1 MAQINKPTDYFNTV
15 LYTGNGSTQSITG
28 VGFQPDWVWI
38 KARSA
43 TRDHNLYDSVRGAT
57 KWLDSQQTLAEDT
70 FTNGLTSFDSDGFS
84 VGDLIKSNNNSE
96 TYASWNWLA
105 SNTTASN
112 TDGSITSTV
121 SANTTSGF
129 SIVSYTGTGSTAT
142 VGHGLG
148 VTPKM
153 IITKNRSSVETW
165 RPYHVALGAGQALA
179 LNDVN
184 ATDTDAAY
192 WSNTAPTSSVF
203 TVGTTAGTNGS
214 GNSMIAYCF
223 AEVKGFSK
231 FGSYIGNGNADGTFI
246 YTGFKPAFVIFK
258 KTSAVGNWA
267 MLDSTRSYANVANHT
282 LATNSSN
289 AESSFGGGESVF
301 GASNKVDIVSN
312 GIKIREASDYNNA
325 SGATFIYMAFA
336 EEPLVGDNP
345 ATAR

>member
-192 WSNTAPTSSVF
+192 WSNTEPTSSVF

>member
-192 WSNTAPTSSVF
+192 WSNTEPTSSVF

-231 FGSYIGNGNADGTFI
+231 FGSYVGNGNADGTFI